1 VRTRVGY
8 AGGTT
13 PDPTYDDIGDH
24 SETIRIEYDPA
35 KITYGELLEVFWKSH
50 NPAARSWSTQY
61 RAVIFPEDE
70 DQRRDAEKSAAE
82 VRSVLGGRVFTAI
95 EPGAKF
101 YPAEGYHQKYYLRQ
115 DYILMRDF
123 NGMYGDL
130 QGFIDSPAAAKVNG
144 YLAGLGSETALRE
157 LLPSLGLSEEG
168 EKRLLTR
175 VR

>member
-1 VRTRVGY
+1 
-8 AGGTT
+8 
-13 PDPTYDDIGDH
+13 
-24 SETIRIEYDPA
+24 
-35 KITYGELLEVFWKSH
+35 
-50 NPAARSWSTQY
+50 
-61 RAVIFPEDE
+61 
-70 DQRRDAEKSAAE
+70 
-82 VRSVLGGRVFTAI
+82 VFTAI

-115 DYILMRDF
+115 DYLLMRDF

-144 YLAGLGSETALRE
+144 YLAGLGSEAALRK